1 MEEGDTG
8 RRRAMGEDQPTMRR
22 VKRGGMRGGNPKYT
36 DKTKGPRE
44 PGKKTREIRH
54 RRRSSL
60 RLEDTIEKG

>member
-8 RRRAMGEDQPTMRR
+8 RRRAMGDDQPTTRR
-22 VKRGGMRGGNPKYT
+22 VKRGGTRGG
-36 DKTKGPRE
+36 KTQVYGQTEGPRE

-60 RLEDTIEKG
+60 RLEDTIEK